1 MEGGGKVKW
10 GKEAVVEGAAVSAA
24 ELLGF
29 VMALVSCSEV
39 LVCEALRY

>member
-1 MEGGGKVKW
+1 MKGGGKVKW

-29 VMALVSCSEV
+29 VTALVACSEV
-39 LVCEALRY
+39 LLYEALSY

>member
-24 ELLGF
+24 ELLEF
-29 VMALVSCSEV
+29 VTALVACSEV
-39 LVCEALRY
+39 LVYEALSY